1 MPAAKSVSKKMPAA
15 AGAAPA
21 RRRPGPD
28 TVGPLL
34 LEHLGE
40 EEGWAVLS
48 GGHQL
53 NPRILTAAALAL
65 YLSRNKLAARITNLD
80 ELPPELQVVAKRKPI
95 H

>member
-48 GGHQL
+48 GGHH
-53 NPRILTAAALAL
+53 
-65 YLSRNKLAARITNLD
+65 LSRNKLAARITNLD